1 MYEYFDEME
10 NGSFLEH
17 HGILG
22 QKWGIRR
29 FQNYDGTL
37 KNAGK
42 KRRAKTDKDK
52 ALVKEERAKARAERR
67 EARAAEKAEKA
78 QKKAE
83 EEAKQLRSDIDKA
96 IADVDFDEIMRLK
109 GSMTTSELQ
118 SLAQRAQALGQI
130 SENLR
135 KVDLKNSEKKT
146 RIDKINDAMTTSKQT
161 FDNITGLHK
170 SIVSLKNEFF
180 PKKNAQ
186 EQPNQNQNQN
196 NQKPQNQNQN
206 NQKSQ
211 SDAAFS
217 KLLNSVRD
225 DIASLKKDI
234 KASQNQSAQN
244 NKQENQTK
252 KEKKKGLDL
261 WEDDTKSGPIN
272 PSSWSAPKAEKKNLK
287 ISNFTTAL
295 GKAGKIFSDTD
306 SFGYQR
312 QAAPTSNSKF
322 SWDKVTS
329 MAREKTLS
337 EVNARN
343 SSGWTAKNNDD
354 WLAVLKS
361 ANEMKAHNIVYDSKR
376 NRYV

>member
-10 NGSFLEH
+10 NSSFLEH

-146 RIDKINDAMTTSKQT
+146 RIDKINDAMATSKTT
-161 FDNITGLHK
+161 FDNIAGLHK

-196 NQKPQNQNQN
+196 GKNQN
-206 NQKSQ
+206 NQSQ
-211 SDAAFS
+211 NNAAFS
-217 KLLNSVRD
+217 KLLNSIKG
-225 DIASLKKDI
+225 DIASLKKDVQ
-234 KASQNQSAQN
+234 ASQNQSAQSN
-244 NKQENQTK
+244 KQNKQENQSK
-252 KEKKKGLDL
+252 KEKKKELDL
-261 WEDDTKSGPIN
+261 WEDDTKSGPAN
-272 PSSWSAPKAEKKNLK
+272 PSSWSAPKAEKKSLK

-295 GKAGKIFSDTD
+295 GKVGKVFSDTD

-329 MAREKTLS
+329 MAKEKTLS

-354 WLAVLKS
+354 WLAVLRS